1 MLCCMKQVFLSA
13 ALCALAGTAL
23 GEVPSDLVTATVLP
37 GWQME
42 GGNHMA
48 ALELVLAPGWK
59 TYWRAPGDAGIPPV
73 FDWAGSRN
81 IADVRLHWPRPDVFE
96 TSGMQTIGY
105 HDRLVLPFEVF
116 ATTAGEPVHVA
127 LQVDLGVCSDI
138 CVPASITVSAD
149 LQGVLPPGGARH
161 AAIKQAL
168 ADQPGHAGSAGMTSL
183 ACDVTPIDDGL
194 RVTARLTMP
203 PIGAVETVV
212 LESQQSGVWV
222 SEALTVR
229 RGDQLV
235 ATVDM
240 VNGQN
245 GPFLFERD
253 RVRVTVL
260 AGPTAVEVQGCPAG

>member
-1 MLCCMKQVFLSA
+1 MLCGMKQVFLCA
-13 ALCALAGTAL
+13 ALCALAMPAL
-23 GEVPSDLVTATVLP
+23 GEVPSGLVTATILP
-37 GWQME
+37 GWRME
-42 GGNHMA
+42 DGNHMA
-48 ALELVLAPGWK
+48 ALELRLAPGWK

-81 IADVRLHWPRPDVFE
+81 VSGVRLHWPRPEVFE
-96 TSGMQTIGY
+96 TSGMLTIGY
-105 HDRLVLPFEVF
+105 HDRLVLPFEVSA
-116 ATTAGEPVHVA
+116 ATPGQPVHVA

-138 CVPASITVSAD
+138 CVPATINVSAD
-149 LQGVLPPGGARH
+149 LPADLPRGGTRH
-161 AAIKQAL
+161 DAIEQAL
-168 ADQPGHAGSAGMTSL
+168 ADQPGHAGAAGLTSL

-203 PIGAVETVV
+203 PLGAVETVV

-240 VNGQN
+240 VNDQN

-260 AGPTAVEVQGCPAG
+260 AGPTAVEALGCPSG